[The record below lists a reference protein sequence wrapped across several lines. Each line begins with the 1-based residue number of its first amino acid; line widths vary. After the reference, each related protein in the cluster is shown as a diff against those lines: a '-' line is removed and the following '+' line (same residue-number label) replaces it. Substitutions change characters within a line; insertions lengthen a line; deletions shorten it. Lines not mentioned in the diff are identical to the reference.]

1 MYLFLTFE
9 TVQKQQK
16 KKKQVQNIN
25 LIEEYLKNVT
35 NTTKF
40 VIAALLE
47 KQQQRTSKL

>member
-16 KKKQVQNIN
+16 KKKQVQNN

-40 VIAALLE
+40 VIAVLLE
-47 KQQQRTSKL
+47 KRSEE